1 MERIIATRPDN
12 TTYEL
17 AKRGS
22 AMGFTQAVQKWDL
35 QGADIVSVTVE
46 SAVPVTYGIGD
57 KITVFGRDYKLN
69 RLPKVTKSANFHFI
83 YELEFEGIQY
93 DLLRATYD
101 LTVDTTSNQLQD
113 VQADSL
119 TGDLQ
124 RFATVLIAN
133 ANRVFPGKWSLGTC
147 PETISDKTL
156 TFGES
161 DNCLSV
167 LQNLC
172 SEFNVE
178 FSIEIENGINVI
190 SFSDGDGETFP
201 YTFKFG
207 RGRGLYHLER
217 LNVDTSSIITRLK
230 VYGSTENI
238 AYTYRAN
245 RLCLPDKSKSQSYIE
260 NASAIAQY
268 GIWEAVKYFD
278 DIKPTFDGEVTAI
291 DNSDVLKFTDTSMFD
306 LNAEDEE
313 GNTLYLIAG
322 QTAKIHFN
330 SGNLAGYEFD
340 VHSYNHAT
348 HTFVLK
354 QFEDE
359 RGDLFPSETSSA
371 FQIAVGDKYKILGVA
386 LPQSYI
392 DEAEEK
398 LEEDGLEYFNQNRQP
413 KVKYALSIDKN
424 FFEALAGESQ
434 STQIIKPGDWL
445 HIIDSDID
453 VDKSIRIVSLTRQ
466 LFDEYNYT
474 LEVSDTVANATIINN
489 IISDIIDINNVIQI
503 NNLNNP
509 ARARANWRSSR
520 EVLDMVFD
528 PEGDYY
534 TEKIKPN
541 SIDTLCLAVG
551 AKSMQFGLI
560 GVTLKPNYNGDANS
574 IQVTAGTLVHYTID
588 ENAARTWNV
597 AATSVTFSNSNAA
610 YYIYAKCA
618 KNGTGCTI
626 IFTTTQEQVDGGLFY
641 YFFIGIVNS
650 VDSDLNARSVSLM
663 YGFTMING
671 RFIQTGRIC
680 SSGGGATYF
689 DLDAGEIGGKITLL
703 SGSSGYNNLADIP
716 DLSHFLSDTDG
727 IIEIWYKSVAP
738 TTSNAPASS
747 WNTTALKNEHIG
759 DLYRYVRDIPV
770 VEEGEEGRE
779 VSEGEGE
786 GEGRASAR
794 WYRWEAHNTI
804 QRVDGYEVNVIV
816 YRWVEVTPVPEWFNN
831 IVPSA
836 LPSTSQ
842 KMFSFITPTPP
853 YSVGD
858 IWLNGGVFM
867 KCLTART
874 ASDSFVMSDW
884 DDSGIY
890 DNTQT
895 IIDGGMVTSGTIQLA
910 GNSGNIK
917 AGITGKGT
925 ADTSVRIWAGDTFD
939 NRANAPFRVLQNGKV
954 IATNAEIE
962 GKIKA
967 TDGVFYGSLATPAQ
981 TIPDNSSNL
990 TLSFA
995 NGFNFSGKLTNATS
1009 KNIILPNDIQYAGV
1023 ELSIVNYGGTNDGY
1037 YNITDTSVNGFLYS
1051 SRKGSYEVA
1060 NHIHLYG
1067 YGILRAKAYSINGT
1081 LRWFVENYMDFSY
1094 NAISQLFTNNL
1105 PSQYLKCVGIY
1116 TLQVSS
1122 LTTVLCSDG
1131 NTLSASHTDT
1141 GKWTLTWSRN
1151 RSNNKKYMVLSSGG
1165 GEATTIVYDVFL
1177 SSFKV
1182 KCFAR
1187 WYFGDQSGVT
1197 FIDYAN
1203 LMLYVFEI
1211 DV

>member
-1 MERIIATRPDN
+1 MERIVATRPDG

-17 AKRGS
+17 AKRGNS
-22 AMGFTQAVQKWDL
+22 QGFTQAMQRWDL

-46 SAVPVTYGIGD
+46 SAIPMTYGIGD
-57 KITVFGRDYKLN
+57 KINVFGREYKLN
-69 RLPKVTKSANFHFI
+69 RLPKVTKNANSHFV
-83 YELEFEGIQY
+83 YVLEFEGIQY

-101 LTVDTTSNQLQD
+101 LTIDTTSNQLQD
-113 VQADSL
+113 IQADSL
-119 TGDLQ
+119 TGNLQ

-147 PETISDKTL
+147 PDTIADKTL

-178 FSIEIENGINVI
+178 FSIELTNNINVL
-190 SFSDGDGETFP
+190 SFSDEAGSIFP
-201 YTFKFG
+201 FDFKFG

-217 LNVDTSSIITRLK
+217 LNVDTSNIITRLK

-238 AYTYRAN
+238 AYNYRAN
-245 RLCLPDKSKSQSYIE
+245 RLCLPNKTKGQSYFE

-268 GIWEAVKYFD
+268 GVWEAVKHFD

-291 DNSDVLKFTDTSMFD
+291 DSNNVLKFIDTSMFD
-306 LNAEDEE
+306 LNAEDSD

-330 SGNLAGYEFD
+330 TGNLAGYEFD
-340 VHSYNHAT
+340 VHNYDHST
-348 HTFVLK
+348 HTFTLK

-359 RGDLFPSETSSA
+359 RGDVFPSDTSVA

-386 LPQSYI
+386 LPQSYV

-398 LEEDGLEYFNQNRQP
+398 LEIDGLEYFNQNRQP

-424 FFEALAGESQ
+424 FFESLVEGTV
-434 STQIIKPGDWL
+434 TQTLLHPGDWL

-551 AKSMQFGLI
+551 AKSMQFGLV
-560 GVTLKPNYNGDANS
+560 GVTFKPNYNGNANS
-574 IQVTAGTLVHYTID
+574 MQVTAGTLVHYTIN
-588 ENAARTWNV
+588 ENAATVWNI
-597 AATSVTFSNSNAA
+597 ADTSFTFDSSNTA
-610 YYIYAKCA
+610 YYIYAKCM
-618 KNGTGCTI
+618 KGNTGATI
-626 IFTTTQEQVDGGLFY
+626 ICTTTQYQVDGGLFY

-650 VDSDLNARSVSLM
+650 VDPDLHARSVSLM

-689 DLDAGEIGGKITLL
+689 DLDAGEIGGKIKLL
-703 SGSSGYNNLADIP
+703 SGSSGYGNLTDAP
-716 DLSHFLSDTDG
+716 DLSHYLKDTDG
-727 IIEIWYKSVAP
+727 LIEIWYKTVAP
-738 TTSNAPASS
+738 TTNNAPASS
-747 WNTTALKNEHIG
+747 WNTNALKKEHIG
-759 DLYRYVRDIPV
+759 DLYRYKNTV
-770 VEEGEEGRE
+770 VQEVEGR
-779 VSEGEGE
+779 SE
-786 GEGRASAR
+786 STTILK
-794 WYRWEAHNTI
+794 WYRWESYNTI
-804 QRVDGYEVNVIV
+804 QYIGDEDVSVIDYHWIEIGVAPNVI
-816 YRWVEVTPVPEWFNN
+816 PDWFDY
-831 IVPSA
+831 IVPNP

-842 KMFSFITPTPP
+842 KMWSFVTPTPP

-858 IWLNGGVFM
+858 IWLNGGMFM
-867 KCLTART
+867 KCLKARELH
-874 ASDSFVMSDW
+874 DSFVMDDW

-895 IIDGGMVTSGTIQLA
+895 VIDGGMITSGTIQLA
-910 GNSGNIK
+910 GGGDVK
-917 AGITGKGT
+917 AGVTGNGSQG
-925 ADTSVRIWAGDTFD
+925 TSVRIWAGDTFD

-1094 NAISQLFTNNL
+1094 NAISQSFTNNL

-1131 NTLSASHTDT
+1131 NTLSVSHTDT
-1141 GKWTLTWSRN
+1141 GKWTLTWSQN

-1187 WYFGDQSGVT
+1187 WYFGDQTGVT
-1197 FIDYAN
+1197 FIDYAD
-1203 LMLYVFEI
+1203 LMLYVFEV

>member
-291 DNSDVLKFTDTSMFD
+291 DSSDVLKFTDTSMFD

-560 GVTLKPNYNGDANS
+560 GVTFKPNYNGNANS

-597 AATSVTFSNSNAA
+597 AANAVTFASSNAA
-610 YYIYAKCA
+610 YYIYAKCV
-618 KNGTGCTI
+618 KSGTGCTI
-626 IFTTTQEQVDGGLFY
+626 VFTTTQQQVDGGLFY

-650 VDSDLNARSVSLM
+650 VDPDLNARSVSLM

-703 SGSSGYNNLADIP
+703 SGSSGYNNLTDIP
-716 DLSHFLSDTDG
+716 DLSHYLSDTDG

-738 TTSNAPASS
+738 TTGNVPASN
-747 WNTTALKNEHIG
+747 WDTTAKKIEHIG
-759 DLYRYVRDIPV
+759 DLYRYVRDTPV
-770 VEEGEEGRE
+770 EEEGEEGRE
-779 VSEGEGE
+779 VSE

-804 QRVDGYEVNVIV
+804 QRADGNEINVIV
-816 YRWVEVTPVPEWFNN
+816 YRWVEVSPIPDWFDN
-831 IVPSA
+831 IVPST

-842 KMFSFITPTPP
+842 KMFSFVTPTPP

-874 ASDSFVMSDW
+874 ANESFVMSDW

-895 IIDGGMVTSGTIQLA
+895 VIDGGMVTSGTIQLA
-910 GNSGNIK
+910 GNNGNIK
-917 AGITGKGT
+917 AGVTGRGT
-925 ADTSVRIWAGDTFD
+925 QNTSVRMWAGDTFD
-939 NRANAPFRVLQNGKV
+939 NRAIAPFRVLQSGKM
-954 IATNAEIE
+954 IAKDAEVE
-962 GKIKA
+962 GKITA

-981 TIPDNSSNL
+981 TIPDNNSNL
-990 TLSFA
+990 TLSFD
-995 NGFNFSGKLTNATS
+995 NGFNFAGKLTNAQS
-1009 KNIILPNDIQYAGV
+1009 KNIILPNDVKYAGV
-1023 ELSIVNYGGTNDGY
+1023 ELSIVNYGSPTNGY
-1037 YNITDTSVNGFLYS
+1037 YDITNTSLNGFLYAG
-1051 SRKGSYEVA
+1051 RKSNYD
-1060 NHIHLYG
+1060 NFSHIYIYG
-1067 YGILRAKAYSINGT
+1067 CGILRAKAFNIDGT

-1094 NAISQLFTNNL
+1094 NAVSQVLTNNL
-1105 PSQYLKCVGIY
+1105 PSPYMKCVGVY
-1116 TLQVSS
+1116 SFSTSS
-1122 LTTVLCSDG
+1122 ITPIVCADG
-1131 NTLSASHTDT
+1131 NGLSISHLDT
-1141 GKWTLTWSRN
+1141 GKWRFTWTQARSRY
-1151 RSNNKKYMVLSSGG
+1151 KKYGVMIDGSDGFSIAVGNVSN
-1165 GEATTIVYDVFL
+1165 
-1177 SSFKV
+1177 SSFDISTFV
-1182 KCFAR
+1182 IWFFNNQYGTA
-1187 WYFGDQSGVT
+1187 YIDFSGSVT
-1197 FIDYAN
+1197 FRI
-1203 LMLYVFEI
+1203 LEV

>member
-190 SFSDGDGETFP
+190 SFSDGDGEIFP

-560 GVTLKPNYNGDANS
+560 GVTFKPNYNGNANLM
-574 IQVTAGTLVHYTID
+574 QVTAGTLVHYTIN
-588 ENAARTWNV
+588 ENAVTVWNI
-597 AATSVTFSNSNAA
+597 TSTSFTFDNSNTA
-610 YYIYAKCA
+610 YYIYAKCTKRNNSA
-618 KNGTGCTI
+618 TI
-626 IFTTTQEQVDGGLFY
+626 ICTTTQYQVDGGLFY

-650 VDSDLNARSVSLM
+650 VDPDLNARSVSLM

-689 DLDAGEIGGKITLL
+689 DLDQGEIGGKITLL
-703 SGSSGYNNLADIP
+703 SGSSGYGNLTDAP
-716 DLSHFLSDTDG
+716 DLSHFIKDTDG
-727 IIEIWYKSVAP
+727 IINVWYKTVAP
-738 TTSNAPASS
+738 TTSNLPASN
-747 WNTTALKNEHIG
+747 WNTTALKEEHLG
-759 DLYRYVRDIPV
+759 DLYRYLRNVQEEEEEEESR
-770 VEEGEEGRE
+770 EEGEG
-779 VSEGEGE
+779 GD
-786 GEGRASAR
+786 RAPAR
-794 WYRWEAHNTI
+794 WYRWEKRSVV
-804 QRVDGYEVNVIV
+804 QRTGDEPLTEIV
-816 YRWVEVTPVPEWFNN
+816 YSWIEVTPVPQWFGN
-831 IVPSA
+831 IPDAS
-836 LPSTSQ
+836 
-842 KMFSFITPTPP
+842 KMFMSVTPQPP
-853 YSVGD
+853 YAVGD
-858 IWLNGGVFM
+858 IWLNGGVFL
-867 KCLTART
+867 KCITAKPNS
-874 ASDSFVMSDW
+874 SDIFSDADW
-884 DDSGIY
+884 DDAGIY

-895 IIDGGMVTSGTIQLA
+895 VIDGGIVTSGRLQLA
-910 GNSGNIK
+910 GDSQHIV
-917 AGITGKGT
+917 AGITGQGT
-925 ADTSVRIWAGDTFD
+925 ADTSIRFWAGASYE
-939 NRANAPFRVLQNGKV
+939 NRARAPFRVNQKGDAVMTNADINGKIVADENSEFHGAVAIANNKILLNANGSGSLANGNITWNSGGYIEMQGALMKGNV
-954 IATNAEIE
+954 IATGFKFFSAVETQVDIT
-962 GKIKA
+962 I
-967 TDGVFYGSLATPAQ
+967 DG
-981 TIPDNSSNL
+981 SSWGTNLYIVSTGCNNL
-990 TLSFA
+990 TLPNMAVTCPNWF
-995 NGFNFSGKLTNATS
+995 
-1009 KNIILPNDIQYAGV
+1009 IILNNKA
-1023 ELSIVNYGGTNDGY
+1023 L
-1037 YNITDTSVNGFLYS
+1037 SVNIKKPTTDDVRLINSSTYS
-1051 SRKGSYEVA
+1051 MDATNSY
-1060 NHIHLYG
+1060 L
-1067 YGILRAKAYSINGT
+1067 ILPAKKLVQVIKMG
-1081 LRWFVENYMDFSY
+1081 NY
-1094 NAISQLFTNNL
+1094 
-1105 PSQYLKCVGIY
+1105 
-1116 TLQVSS
+1116 
-1122 LTTVLCSDG
+1122 
-1131 NTLSASHTDT
+1131 
-1141 GKWTLTWSRN
+1141 W
-1151 RSNNKKYMVLSSGG
+1151 
-1165 GEATTIVYDVFL
+1165 VF
-1177 SSFKV
+1177 
-1182 KCFAR
+1182 
-1187 WYFGDQSGVT
+1187 Y
-1197 FIDYAN
+1197 
-1203 LMLYVFEI
+1203 
-1211 DV
+1211 